1 MTVELISIPGC
12 PFVQRT
18 AVLLYE
24 KQVPFEVQEIDPRN
38 KPEWFLKISPFG
50 RVPVLVVD
58 GTPIF
63 ESSAI
68 IEYLE
73 ETHPEPPLY
82 PKDPIL
88 RARDR
93 GWLSGAAEELYKPM
107 VTMLKQ
113 PDQAAAAKA
122 SLDARLARIEQE
134 LGDHQWLSDGGA
146 RFGIADLATVPC
158 LSRLPIYE
166 RIGLY
171 TPPAGLPR
179 LDALRERL
187 CARESVARSLPP
199 NHEEELRHR
208 LAGAQPASRTD
219 DRL

>member
-1 MTVELISIPGC
+1 MQLELISIPGC

-18 AVLLYE
+18 TVLLLE
-24 KQVPFEVQEIDPRN
+24 KKVNFEVKVIDPKN
-38 KPEWFLKISPFG
+38 KPDWFLKISPFG
-50 RVPVLVVD
+50 RVPVLVAD

-73 ETHPEPPLY
+73 EMHPDPPLY

-93 GWLSGAAEELYKPM
+93 GWLSGAPEELYKPM
-107 VTMLKQ
+107 GMLVVQ
-113 PDQAAAAKA
+113 PDQALAAKA
-122 SLDARLARIEQE
+122 LLDARLRRLDEE
-134 LGDHQWLSDGGA
+134 LGDHEWLSFSGT
-146 RFGIADLATVPC
+146 RFGMADVATVPC
-158 LSRLPIYE
+158 ISRLPLYE

-171 TPPAGLPR
+171 TPPTGLLR
-179 LDALRERL
+179 LDAWRGRL

-199 NHEEELRHR
+199 NAEEMLKHR
-208 LAGAQPASRTD
+208 LAGTKA
-219 DRL
+219 